1 MDMPEMITVLKTINT
16 YYRRQMDETQIKQS
30 AAVMLEILTPW
41 DQRLIHKA
49 WLKYAGDGN
58 EFPPNPG
65 QLIALAKEIRRTE
78 WEEQKRRTDLLP
90 EPELKREPC
99 PPEIM
104 AKMQNLF
111 KMPI

>member
-1 MDMPEMITVLKTINT
+1 MKIVSANYQNYFKTQDQVNQAGIVMTRMFEQWDYNLI
-16 YYRRQMDETQIKQS
+16 EK
-30 AAVMLEILTPW
+30 AVY
-41 DQRLIHKA
+41 
-49 WLKYAGDGN
+49 KYMESGTA
-58 EFPPNPG
+58 FPPNPG

-104 AKMQNLF
+104 AKMKNLF
-111 KMPI
+111 KMPEGME